1 MLLGNRGLLNQILA
15 AVGLPPLQL
24 VHNKVGVVIGVVHF
38 LLPFFVLALLGTIK
52 NIPVALE
59 DVARNLGA
67 AGWRVFVH
75 VTLPLSLPG
84 LITTCSL
91 TFVGALSAFLF
102 PELLGGGRTHM
113 AATIIYQRIVTNYNV
128 PEAAAMAALF
138 LLLSWGCWAAWAC
151 SSSAC
156 PGGTPSARA
165 TLRERPRPYAAITA
179 VIAGAVMIFVLL
191 PVVFIVLYAF
201 NQGAYLTLPPKAPTL
216 RWFESFFAS
225 RRFVAALWSSL
236 GIAGVVTPVAT
247 LVAVPTA
254 RALVRHDFP
263 GKATFNAIS
272 ARAPDRARRHHG
284 DRFPEP
290 VLAHA
295 YRERVL
301 AVDHRALVL

>member
-1 MLLGNRGLLNQILA
+1 VRAVPWLLLAPALAIFAVFAAAFVMFAEISFVPFVAGSTVQSGPATLDNYRRVVSSPLVHDAAVTTVALASLMTGITVILGYPLAYVLARTPSALVRRSILFGLVVTFLSGGVTRAYAWLVLLGNRGLLNQILA

-24 VHNKVGVVIGVVHF
+24 VHNKIGVVIGVVHF

-67 AGWRVFVH
+67 GGWRVFVH

-138 LLLSWGCWAAWAC
+138 LLLSLGVL
-151 SSSAC
+151 
-156 PGGTPSARA
+156 GG
-165 TLRERPRPYAAITA
+165 L
-179 VIAGAVMIFVLL
+179 GLL
-191 PVVFIVLYAF
+191 QQRL
-201 NQGAYLTLPPKAPTL
+201 
-216 RWFESFFAS
+216 S
-225 RRFVAALWSSL
+225 RRYPL
-236 GIAGVVTPVAT
+236 GTSHTP
-247 LVAVPTA
+247 
-254 RALVRHDFP
+254 
-263 GKATFNAIS
+263 
-272 ARAPDRARRHHG
+272 
-284 DRFPEP
+284 
-290 VLAHA
+290 
-295 YRERVL
+295 
-301 AVDHRALVL
+301 